1 MRCPKCDAT
10 MEKGIAIDS
19 VDSGRCRY
27 LVQFDQTIT
36 SETLRLIDV
45 LKCPKCGHSD
55 DGSLPE
61 RKFLGCEN
69 HNE

>member
-1 MRCPKCDAT
+1 MRCPKCDTT
-10 MEKGIAIDS
+10 MVKGIAIDPG
-19 VDSGRCRY
+19 DMGNCR
-27 LVQFDQTIT
+27 TIAQMDYRINA
-36 SETLRLIDV
+36 ETLKIIDV

-55 DGSLPE
+55 NGSMPE